1 MTHDAMASVVTYF
14 FLQPRVLMTTYFFER
29 AFLRWSKV
37 GCIVHCGLVIEQFGY
52 ITAPF
57 FFIDIPEP
65 IASKCAHTHTHTHT
79 HTRARGSQSVIE
91 RLLGCKMHM
100 LIDI

>member
-1 MTHDAMASVVTYF
+1 M
-14 FLQPRVLMTTYFFER
+14 
-29 AFLRWSKV
+29 
-37 GCIVHCGLVIEQFGY
+37 HCGLVIEQFGY

-65 IASKCAHTHTHTHT
+65 IASKCAHTHTHS
-79 HTRARGSQSVIE
+79 SQSVIE